1 MTLQIFFDVSLGN
14 ECQASS
20 ENTVTWEGNQ
30 PRSRTVKRSCTNL
43 TEFIAIAK
51 RNVQAWRSLPSET
64 SKINLEST
72 FFCLRVVTVP
82 EEHTAQ
88 NWFNYLL
95 FTPRQIVRSNCE
107 LYAREV
113 KKLCR
118 IFQNN
123 GYPDWFIN
131 NVIKNIEENNNTSS
145 NYEKDFMFTI
155 LAYRISENLPTN

>member
-1 MTLQIFFDVSLGN
+1 M
-14 ECQASS
+14 
-20 ENTVTWEGNQ
+20 
-30 PRSRTVKRSCTNL
+30 K
-43 TEFIAIAK
+43 
-51 RNVQAWRSLPSET
+51 
-64 SKINLEST
+64 
-72 FFCLRVVTVP
+72 
-82 EEHTAQ
+82 
-88 NWFNYLL
+88 
-95 FTPRQIVRSNCE
+95 

-155 LAYRISENLPTN
+155 LVCESGVLKRVW